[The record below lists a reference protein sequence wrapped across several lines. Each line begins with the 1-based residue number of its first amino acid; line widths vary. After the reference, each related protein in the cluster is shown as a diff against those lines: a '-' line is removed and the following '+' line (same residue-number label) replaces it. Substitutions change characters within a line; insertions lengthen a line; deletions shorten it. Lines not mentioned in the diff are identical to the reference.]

1 MRTKS
6 IKYFQYK
13 IANEHSKGESV
24 RLGYKCFEIL
34 QRDSG
39 LTHQKTII
47 EEHYDTKA
55 RVQLDFKGY
64 IKIAIFNLV
73 GLPVVYAIYLY
84 IYLIYL
90 NNDSSFS
97 FISYLISF
105 IPGMSLFFV
114 IGFTTS
120 LITYPIY
127 RWWCDKR
134 RGQVMTGKFAM
145 IRERQEKSA
154 G

>member
-1 MRTKS
+1 M
-6 IKYFQYK
+6 
-13 IANEHSKGESV
+13 NH
-24 RLGYKCFEIL
+24 
-34 QRDSG
+34 QR
-39 LTHQKTII
+39 KII

-90 NNDSSFS
+90 NKELSFS

-105 IPGMSLFFV
+105 IPGMGLFFI
-114 IGFTTS
+114 IGFSTS

-127 RWWCDKR
+127 RWW
-134 RGQVMTGKFAM
+134 
-145 IRERQEKSA
+145 
-154 G
+154 